1 MKITHCEGNS
11 ERFVL
16 LCGAEDWFC
25 SVLKGYLAVMPKG
38 FRFIDFGDFGDK
50 KIAFGDNFLVTP
62 GLFLSGFPPVQLK

>member
-50 KIAFGDNFLVTP
+50 KSRSEITFWLPPDYSCLVSHR
-62 GLFLSGFPPVQLK
+62 FN

>member
-1 MKITHCEGNS
+1 
-11 ERFVL
+11 
-16 LCGAEDWFC
+16 
-25 SVLKGYLAVMPKG
+25 VMPKG